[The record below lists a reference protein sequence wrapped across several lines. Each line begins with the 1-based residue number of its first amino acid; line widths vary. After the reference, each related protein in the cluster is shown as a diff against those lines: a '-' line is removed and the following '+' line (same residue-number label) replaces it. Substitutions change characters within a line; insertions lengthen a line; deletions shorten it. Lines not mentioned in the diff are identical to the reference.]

1 MPPVNSKVFYFP
13 QGHAKHAQVHV
24 DFSSLPKIPTLIPC
38 KVGVVKFLADLET
51 NKVFS
56 KIRLVPPGNRNIGEL
71 DFEDDGVVGANG
83 SENPEKL
90 AMFAKGIDSI

>member
-1 MPPVNSKVFYFP
+1 M
-13 QGHAKHAQVHV
+13 
-24 DFSSLPKIPTLIPC
+24 
-38 KVGVVKFLADLET
+38 KFLADLET
-51 NKVFS
+51 NEVFS